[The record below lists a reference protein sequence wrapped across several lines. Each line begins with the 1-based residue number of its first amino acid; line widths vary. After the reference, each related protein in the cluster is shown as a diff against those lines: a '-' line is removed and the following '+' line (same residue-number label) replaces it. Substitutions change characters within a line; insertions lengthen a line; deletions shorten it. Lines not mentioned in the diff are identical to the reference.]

1 AYRAVNEG
9 TRCQRSGDAA
19 GTGDDDDEWK
29 GAGGL
34 GRMINMQANQVN
46 YASSLNS
53 ASSIQPSRSQTDG
66 VLTEVRCQIDGASE
80 NIANMAFRVEQL
92 GERLFGAIPAS
103 DDEKTPGV
111 PHPVSGHVDAIQH

>member
-1 AYRAVNEG
+1 
-9 TRCQRSGDAA
+9 
-19 GTGDDDDEWK
+19 
-29 GAGGL
+29 
-34 GRMINMQANQVN
+34 MQANQVN

-111 PHPVSGHVDAIQH
+111 PHPVSGHVDAIQHGLMSLKNQLSRLESALSRVEKIG